1 MAASEQRSL
10 SPIFAIAS
18 EHVDA
23 VAALDPFE
31 ATAMGVPGHDAEVS
45 DYSPGGF
52 AARAALDQ
60 RTLAR
65 LDTAPPL
72 GRDDAI
78 AAAVMRDALRTE
90 IAEIEAG
97 DQYYSLRAIASPI
110 STLVEVIEL
119 MPRASAEQWADIPA
133 RLAAYPRAAASIQAL
148 YEEGAR
154 RGMVAARRQ
163 VEEVLEQ
170 LDAYRG
176 ARSGVPAAFSSLPA
190 ELDAAG
196 IASPA
201 LRTDLERAIA
211 RAHEAFATLR
221 SFLAAD
227 YLPRATER
235 EAAGRERYARA
246 ARRFLGL
253 ALDLD
258 ETYAWGWEE
267 IARLRA
273 EMAATAERIAPGAT
287 AREAAALLDADPART
302 IEGEANLIVWL
313 QSVQDEALRVVQE
326 RLVDVPEPARRIEAK
341 IAPPGGALAQ
351 YYTPPSEDFSR
362 PGCIWYPTGGN
373 TRFHRWR
380 DRTTAY
386 HEGVPGHHLQM
397 ALVLCQAAH
406 LSRFQRLAVW
416 YPGHGEGWALYAERL
431 MAEEGML
438 ADPGDYLG
446 MLIGQMHRA
455 VRVVVDIGAHVE
467 LPIPRGSDFEPGE
480 PWTYARIK
488 GFLMH
493 AAALPEDFAHSETV
507 RYLGWPGQ
515 AIAYKVG
522 ERAWLELRAEA
533 KRRLGAAYTPRRFH
547 NVALALGSMGLE
559 LLRTTVLESL
569 EATPET
575 STA

>member
-1 MAASEQRSL
+1 MAAPEQRPP

-23 VAALDPFE
+23 IAALDPFE

-45 DYSPGGF
+45 DYSPAGF
-52 AARAALDQ
+52 AARTELDR

-65 LDTAPPL
+65 LDAAQTL
-72 GRDDAI
+72 GRDDTI
-78 AAAVMRDALRTE
+78 AAAVMRDALHTE

-110 STLVEVIEL
+110 STLVEIVEL
-119 MPRASAEQWADIPA
+119 MPRTSAEHWRAIAA
-133 RLAAYPRAAASIQAL
+133 RLAAYPRAATSIRAL
-148 YEEGAR
+148 YEAGVQ
-154 RGMVAARRQ
+154 RGMVVARRQ
-163 VEEVLEQ
+163 VEEALEQ
-170 LDAYRG
+170 LDTYRG
-176 ARSGVPAAFSSLPA
+176 ARPGVPAAFAGLPD

-196 IASPA
+196 LATPG
-201 LRTDLERAIA
+201 LRADLERAIA
-211 RAHEAFATLR
+211 RAHEAFSVLR
-221 SFLAAD
+221 TYLAES
-227 YLPRATER
+227 YLPRASER

-253 ALDLD
+253 TLDLH

-287 AREAAALLDADPART
+287 VREAAALLDADPART
-302 IEGEANLIVWL
+302 IEGETNLIAWL

-397 ALVLCQAAH
+397 ALTLYQAEH

-467 LPIPRGSDFEPGE
+467 LPIPRTSDFEPGK

-522 ERAWLELRAEA
+522 ERAWLGLRAEA
-533 KRRLGAAYTPRRFH
+533 QRRLGVAYTPRRFH
-547 NVALALGSMGLE
+547 NTALALGSMGLE
-559 LLRTTVLESL
+559 LLRTTVLERL
-569 EATPET
+569 EE
-575 STA
+575 